1 MTSEGHFMQPSIPC
15 FDGHYDHWIM
25 LMENFLRS
33 KEYWGL
39 IETGYEEPAHREQP
53 LSERRQRELDAV
65 KLKDLKAKKYLF
77 QAINRSILK
86 TILEKDTSKK
96 IWDSMKTKYEGN
108 ARVKRSTLQAL
119 RRDFELP
126 EMKIGEQSLTI
137 LLE

>member
-1 MTSEGHFMQPSIPC
+1 
-15 FDGHYDHWIM
+15 M
-25 LMENFLRS
+25 LMENFLWS

-39 IETGYEEPAHREQP
+39 IETGYKEPAHREQP

-65 KLKDLKAKKYLF
+65 KLKDLKAKNYLF

-137 LLE
+137 LLEWWQ